1 MNKNITVIR
10 QINLQTVNIMTQY
23 TFLKITKTA
32 FNAKTVIK
40 RYHKKQDKY
49 SVFNTAKSY
58 ILSYK
63 PKYKHGDTR
72 D

>member
-1 MNKNITVIR
+1 M
-10 QINLQTVNIMTQY
+10 
-23 TFLKITKTA
+23 F
-32 FNAKTVIK
+32 
-40 RYHKKQDKY
+40 KKQDKY